1 MMIILLTYTV
11 FSLWQTML
19 SFNLPTAL
27 RRRGGKWGSEAK
39 RGAASEVI
47 ELASGRVGIWTRKIW
62 LQNLKSSLPYSD
74 STRKSSALSPRQR
87 LLIRNPRE
95 EVRALGRLQ
104 ELPKLRMME
113 EAQTKWPE
121 WPALLEWPLT
131 KREWGQDDHL
141 GVLLCANAPLTL
153 SVHDSGE
160 KKGIW
165 HMWTFLSITQYKV
178 LQQVTNGDW
187 GQRSHRSLLSRK
199 LHSKVKA
206 YWKLFLILTSLR
218 LSSYFLSISFS
229 RNF

>member
-1 MMIILLTYTV
+1 
-11 FSLWQTML
+11 
-19 SFNLPTAL
+19 
-27 RRRGGKWGSEAK
+27 
-39 RGAASEVI
+39 
-47 ELASGRVGIWTRKIW
+47 
-62 LQNLKSSLPYSD
+62 
-74 STRKSSALSPRQR
+74 
-87 LLIRNPRE
+87 
-95 EVRALGRLQ
+95 
-104 ELPKLRMME
+104 ME

-141 GVLLCANAPLTL
+141 RVLLCANAPLAL

-178 LQQVTNGDW
+178 LQQVTHGDW

-206 YWKLFLILTSLR
+206 YWKLFFVFTSLR
-218 LSSYFLSISFS
+218 LSSYFCTYFTFRKFLVLHSGSIFFTLRHELTLHVNQSTPES
-229 RNF
+229 QPNKL